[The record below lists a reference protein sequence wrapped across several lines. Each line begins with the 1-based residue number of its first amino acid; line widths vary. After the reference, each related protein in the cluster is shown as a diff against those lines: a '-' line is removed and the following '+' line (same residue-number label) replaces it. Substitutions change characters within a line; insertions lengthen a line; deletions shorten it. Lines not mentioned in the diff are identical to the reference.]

1 MAQVEQTPPNKL
13 SEELIDQ
20 QRWLYRIRNAKMNE
34 GKRRYNFIQPDF
46 NAIIFA
52 PLLPGKKH
60 IRTDTDIRPAVN
72 LWCSNRAE
80 AEKQCGHI
88 SLWDVSSVTDM
99 SQLFYEEHPEASYDT
114 TDGEYISEDEP
125 VDFNDDISKWDVS
138 NVTNMSNM
146 FRDAREFNQ
155 DISRWDVSN
164 VTDMHNMFDGAGE
177 FNQDI
182 SRWDV
187 SNVTNYSKIF
197 RDCRINKEYKPERF
211 RVVVGGAK
219 KTRRA
224 SSKRS
229 RKGKRTTKRVA
240 KRTHRK

>member
-1 MAQVEQTPPNKL
+1 MAQVEQPPPNKL
-13 SEELIDQ
+13 AEDQ
-20 QRWLYRIRNAKMNE
+20 YNLQRWIARITKGKISPTRNGPFNQ
-34 GKRRYNFIQPDF
+34 FIF
-46 NAIIFA
+46 G

-60 IRTDTDIRPAVN
+60 IRTDADIRPAVN

-80 AEKQCGHI
+80 AEEQCGHI

-99 SQLFYEEHPEASYDT
+99 SWLFTEEHPEGSYDT
-114 TDGEYISEDEP
+114 TDGEYSSNEP

-146 FRDAREFNQ
+146 FRNAREFNK
-155 DISRWDVSN
+155 DIGDWRVNN

-187 SNVTNYSKIF
+187 SNVTNYSQIF
-197 RDCRINKEYKPERF
+197 RDCSINTVNKPERF
-211 RVVVGGAK
+211 RAIPGGAK

-224 SSKRS
+224 SRKRS
-229 RKGKRTTKRVA
+229 RKGKRNTKRGA